1 MKPEDKVVEEVIA
14 YFSEPK
20 FSEFS
25 IVTKCEIQMG
35 IDNREA
41 DIVLLDAD
49 GNFVAIAECKS
60 PGGANYGIPQLK
72 SYLSATDTPF
82 GVFAPRIERDS
93 WIFYKNLRHNRF
105 RQIDDRSDFEKGVLE
120 GNTKAANIK
129 YSNLP
134 IGSPNP
140 GCFVILVDQSFS
152 MSGNW
157 QTGTKAEVASSIVN
171 SLIYNLCLACDTGNE
186 IKDRCRLCVIGYGE
200 QVHTVVD
207 GMISDVYASP
217 LGLEKVKKSISDGAG
232 GSFEIEIEQPS
243 WLQAQASNGT
253 PMHTAF
259 ERAAEIVQHW
269 CKEWPENFPPVVF
282 NITDGLAMDPFL
294 TAELARKVMDFR
306 TTDGNVLVYNVHIAN
321 DGPEVVLAH
330 DRSAFS
336 QDRSAEFLFSISSP
350 LPENLFPTAAS
361 QGFSPQPQA
370 RCFAHNVRE
379 TALPVILEFGTLGS
393 SADRK

>member
-20 FSEFS
+20 FSKFS
-25 IVTKCEIQMG
+25 IIKNCEIQMG
-35 IDNREA
+35 TDNREA
-41 DIVLLDAD
+41 DIVLRDAD
-49 GNFVAIAECKS
+49 GSFAAIAECKS
-60 PGGANYGIPQLK
+60 LGGANYGIPQLK

-93 WIFYKNLRHNRF
+93 WVFFENLRHNRF
-105 RQIDDRSDFEKGVLE
+105 QKVNPSDFEEGVLQL
-120 GNTKAANIK
+120 KAEMANDE

-152 MSGNW
+152 MSENW
-157 QTGTKAEVASSIVN
+157 ETGTKAEIASSIVN
-171 SLIYNLCLACDTGNE
+171 SIIYNLCLASETDKET
-186 IKDRCRLCVIGYGE
+186 KDRCRICVIGYGE

-207 GMISDVYASP
+207 DMISAVYESP
-217 LGLEKVKKSISDGAG
+217 HGSKKVKKSMPDGAG
-232 GSFEIEIEQPS
+232 GYIEIEANQPV
-243 WLQAQASNGT
+243 WLQPEASNGT

-259 ERAAEIVQHW
+259 DRAAEIVQQW
-269 CKEWPENFPPVVF
+269 CSEWPDNFPPVVF
-282 NITDGLAMDPFL
+282 NITDGLAADPFL

-321 DGPEVVLAH
+321 SGPEVVLAH
-330 DRSAFS
+330 DRAKLPP
-336 QDRSAEFLFSISSP
+336 DRSAEFLFSISSI
-350 LPENLFPTAAS
+350 LPQPLFPMAVDH
-361 QGFSPQPQA
+361 GYSPQPNA

-379 TALPVILEFGTLGS
+379 TALPQILEFGTLVS
-393 SADRK
+393 SGDEK